1 MRFCSRVACA
11 RSEHCHYLHC
21 CCCLILAPQAFAAPL
36 PIQSAVIPRA
46 IRDRL
51 DIFGCAETGS
61 GKTLAYAVPVMQRA
75 LSEAGSAGWDGH
87 APLSCA
93 FAIIVVPTRELGVQ
107 VYNVCR

>member
-1 MRFCSRVACA
+1 VPVQQHSAPALIFYAAQFFSNI
-11 RSEHCHYLHC
+11 
-21 CCCLILAPQAFAAPL
+21 CLLLQGFASPL

-46 IRDRL
+46 TRDRL

-75 LSEAGSAGWDGH
+75 LAEAGSAGWEGE
-87 APLSCA
+87 APLTCP

-107 VYNVCR
+107 VYNVCT

>member
-1 MRFCSRVACA
+1 MTP
-11 RSEHCHYLHC
+11 
-21 CCCLILAPQAFAAPL
+21 APQGFAAPL
-36 PIQSAVIPRA
+36 PIQTAVIPRA
-46 IRDRL
+46 VRDRL

-75 LSEAGSAGWDGH
+75 LAEAGNAGLDGVP
-87 APLSCA
+87 PLTCA